1 LKNFCF
7 NDGVKVLKAVIS
19 SDDEFDMSILEKNF
33 FSKPKSTF
41 CLVQQI
47 SPEDIQKYF
56 IIGIKF
62 DDFYITPVKIWSN
75 DMNKRKN
82 YINVF
87 TYEKTYLFICQ
98 QPLCKLFDT
107 ILQAMLNIKKLNLLQ
122 NMSNFGFCFMPE
134 HKGTFETENN
144 EKISLQLNELLNSF
158 YYRPFPFFEE
168 KLYYKSERNNIV
180 VNYTYPNTFNEA
192 FIATDWLCKQ
202 FFNIIDYNTLF
213 MILTRILLEHSF
225 IFISDDIQLLTS
237 TVLGFSYLIQPFN
250 WPFIIVPNLP
260 LDLMSMID
268 SPVPFLI
275 GMLGDNELIKR
286 LQSMNTLCSN
296 IVRITKD
303 KFEFYVKLPLFS
315 HVTRSSIS
323 NPI

>member
-1 LKNFCF
+1 VRVTKT
-7 NDGVKVLKAVIS
+7 VIS
-19 SDDEFDMSILEKNF
+19 SDDEFDISILERNF
-33 FSKPKSTF
+33 FSKPSSTF
-41 CLVQQI
+41 CLVQQV

-62 DDFYITPVKIWSN
+62 DDFYITPVKIFDES
-75 DMNKRKN
+75 MNKRKN
-82 YINVF
+82 YINIF

-107 ILQAMLNIKKLNLLQ
+107 TLQAMLGIKKLNLLQ
-122 NMSNFGFCFMPE
+122 NMSNFGFCFIPE
-134 HKGTFETENN
+134 NKKEFETENN
-144 EKISLQLNELLNSF
+144 EKVGIQLNELLNSF

-168 KLYYKSERNNIV
+168 KVSYKSEYNNIV
-180 VNYTYPNTFNEA
+180 VNYTYPNTFNAA

-202 FFNIIDYNTLF
+202 FFNVIDYNTLF

-225 IFISDDIQLLTS
+225 IFISTDIQLLTA
-237 TVLGFSYLIQPFN
+237 TVLGFSYLILPFN

-275 GMLGDNELIKR
+275 GMLGDDGLRKQ
-286 LQSMNTLCSN
+286 LQMQKTLCSN
-296 IVRITKD
+296 IVVISKD
-303 KFEFYVKLPLFS
+303 KYEFYVNIITFTHSLAIKLNTL
-315 HVTRSSIS
+315 
-323 NPI
+323 NPILKI